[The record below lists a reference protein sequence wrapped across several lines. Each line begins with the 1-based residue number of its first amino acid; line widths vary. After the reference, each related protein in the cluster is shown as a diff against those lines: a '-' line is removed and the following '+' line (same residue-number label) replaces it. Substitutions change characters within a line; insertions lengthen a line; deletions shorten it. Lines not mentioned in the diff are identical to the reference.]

1 MNARRVTAYV
11 ESLRRN
17 RRPKA
22 FTPDPDDVEV
32 MRAAIELNNA
42 EPDAAQPRPEFV
54 SDLHRRLADQL
65 DDAEAPA
72 ELEAAR
78 LSRRRVIG
86 GLGAAAATAAAA
98 AVAGVVIDR
107 ELLNSGSSTP
117 SVPTAQELVPD
128 EGRWEPVIAASE
140 LTDGQVAR
148 FSTVSTIGF
157 VVNDNGNLSAISG
170 VCTHQGC
177 LLRHNE
183 AEARLDC
190 PCHRASFS
198 LQGKVL
204 HQQFPKPIAPLPHI
218 RVRESNGQI
227 EINDARPA

>member
-1 MNARRVTAYV
+1 MNSRRVADFV

-22 FTPDPDDVEV
+22 FTPEPDDIDA

-42 EPDAAQPRPEFV
+42 QPGASLPRAEYV

-65 DDAEAPA
+65 DETDATV
-72 ELEAAR
+72 ELAAAR

-86 GLGAAAATAAAA
+86 GIGVAAAA
-98 AVAGVVIDR
+98 AVVGGVVDR
-107 ELLNSGSSTP
+107 ELLNPNSA
-117 SVPTAQELVPD
+117 PTIPKAQELVPD
-128 EGRWEPVIAASE
+128 EGAWQPVIAAANLGE
-140 LTDGQVAR
+140 GQVAR
-148 FSTVSTIGF
+148 FATASTIGF

-183 AEARLDC
+183 AAGRLDC

-198 LQGKVL
+198 LQGDVL
-204 HQQFPKPIAPLPHI
+204 RQQFRQPLAPLPHLQ
-218 RVRESNGQI
+218 VREADGQI
-227 EINDARPA
+227 EINDAHPV

>member
-1 MNARRVTAYV
+1 MNARRVTAFV

-42 EPDAAQPRPEFV
+42 EPGAAIPRAEFV

-65 DDAEAPA
+65 NEADETVDLA
-72 ELEAAR
+72 AAR

-86 GLGAAAATAAAA
+86 GIGAAAATAAAA
-98 AVAGVVIDR
+98 AVAGAVVDR
-107 ELLNSGSSTP
+107 ELLSPGSSP

-128 EGRWEPVIAASE
+128 EGAWQPVLSAAE
-140 LTDGQVAR
+140 LGTGQVAR
-148 FSTVSTIGF
+148 FSTVSTVGF
-157 VVNDNGNLSAISG
+157 VVNDNGKLSAISG

-177 LLRHNE
+177 LLRLNE
-183 AEARLDC
+183 AAARLDC

-198 LQGKVL
+198 LQGDVL
-204 HQQFPKPIAPLPHI
+204 RQQFRQPLAPLPHI
-218 RVRESNGQI
+218 QVRESDGQI